1 MFMSQASTPANDSY
15 NGTVFEAKKEIPVKE
30 IPMRK
35 TLLVLFLL
43 LCAVCLLAQDNTGKS
58 SGTAGTTIQ
67 GCLSQEGAYYYLT
80 DSSGKKIHLV
90 GYNSKEIAG
99 HVGHTVAIIGM
110 WTIKTTDTTV
120 QGSES
125 TAKESQVFKVK
136 SVKQI
141 SDSCKSM

>member
-1 MFMSQASTPANDSY
+1 MSQGSTPADEAY
-15 NGTVFEAKKEIPVKE
+15 NGAVFEVKKEIQVKE
-30 IPMRK
+30 LSMRK
-35 TLLVLFLL
+35 TLLVAFLL
-43 LCAVCLLAQDNTGKS
+43 LCAACLLAQDNTGKS
-58 SGTAGTTIQ
+58 SGAAGTTIQ
-67 GCLSQEGAYYYLT
+67 GCLSREGAYNYLT

-99 HVGHTVAIIGM
+99 HVDHTVAITGM